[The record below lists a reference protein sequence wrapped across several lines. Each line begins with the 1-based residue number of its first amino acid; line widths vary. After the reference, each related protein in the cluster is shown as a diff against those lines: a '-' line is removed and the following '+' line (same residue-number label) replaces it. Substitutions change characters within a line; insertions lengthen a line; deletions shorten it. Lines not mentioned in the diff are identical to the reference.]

1 MWNDHS
7 RKKMVRGVITED
19 LVTLFPLAWKV
30 IGDNEA
36 EGGRHITMLG

>member
-1 MWNDHS
+1 
-7 RKKMVRGVITED
+7 MVKLVITEG

-36 EGGRHITMLG
+36 EGGRLIEMLG